1 MIKLYNQNV
10 DIIAKYKTITTVDG
24 TLYVNKLT
32 DEQLNSYGY
41 FKVEYS
47 SMPNRRYYTATLTR
61 GVVGNKF
68 VIGYTAVEK
77 SIGDIKASMIKDL
90 FERGEQKENEAK
102 VDTGLGFK
110 VEGNNRALQAYTLGA
125 KKGITRVRDEN
136 FMPHDVTVPEVNQIL
151 SDIEDNLVAIF
162 NAKEDK
168 FDEILALPTVQA
180 CIDYENFEYPYTI
193 TQADVDVDIEG
204 TLTVGQIV
212 TRTKNKVKD
221 W

>member
-1 MIKLYNQNV
+1 MKLYNQNIGIV
-10 DIIAKYKTITTVDG
+10 GKYTIINTVNG

-41 FKVEYS
+41 YKVEYG
-47 SMPNRRYYTATLTR
+47 SMPNRRYYITTQTR
-61 GVVGNKF
+61 GVVGSKF
-68 VIGYTAVEK
+68 VIGYTATERPLDEVK
-77 SIGDIKASMIKDL
+77 KAMFKDL
-90 FERGEQKENEAK
+90 FERGEQKENEAI

-151 SDIEDNLVAIF
+151 TDIEDNLVAIF
-162 NAKEDK
+162 NIKEAK
-168 FDEILALPTVQA
+168 FDEIYGLPTVA
-180 CIDYENFEYPYTI
+180 DCILYEATPEDYI
-193 TQADVDVDIEG
+193 VTQEDVDNDIEG
-204 TLTVGQIV
+204 TLIVGQVIV
-212 TRTKNKVKD
+212 RHKNKVKE